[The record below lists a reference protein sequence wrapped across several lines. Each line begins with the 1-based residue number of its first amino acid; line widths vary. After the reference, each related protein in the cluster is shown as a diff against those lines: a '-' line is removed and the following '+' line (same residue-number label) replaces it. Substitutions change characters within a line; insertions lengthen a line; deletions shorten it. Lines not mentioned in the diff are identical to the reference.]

1 MQDLRGR
8 TALVTGASGGLG
20 AHLARRLAREGM
32 HVALTARREAELSAL
47 AVELGALG
55 VRSAALPA
63 DLSDLSQIDPLLERA
78 QDALGPLDLLLNN
91 AGLELAGAFTT
102 LTREELTGMVDLNL
116 TAPLLLSHRVLPG
129 MLARGRGHVVFISSV
144 AGKLGPAYDEPYA
157 ATKAGL
163 IGLTQSLRAEYRHEP
178 VGFSVVCPGFIAGD
192 GMYQRMVEAGLRSN
206 RLMGETTLDRV
217 ADAVVRAIRRDLP
230 EVIESGAPVRP
241 ALALAQLAPGLA
253 ERVAPLF
260 GVHELVSADRR
271 LAGAGGLKQ
280 TLFGGLYMCPAS
292 CPTARGCAGEGR
304 PAGGLAVGSH
314 ARPPRHCERR
324 RRPRRG
330 PLIPL

>member
-1 MQDLRGR
+1 MEELRGR

-20 AHLARRLAREGM
+20 AHLARRLAHEGM
-32 HVALTARREAELSAL
+32 HVALTARREAELAAL
-47 AVELGALG
+47 AEELGALG

-91 AGLELAGAFTT
+91 AGVEAVGAFTAV
-102 LTREELTGMVDLNL
+102 TREELTATVDLNL
-116 TAPLLLSHRVLPG
+116 TAPLLLTHGVLPG
-129 MLARGRGHVVFISSV
+129 MLARRCGHVVFISSL
-144 AGKLGPAYDEPYA
+144 GGRSGPAYDEPYA

-178 VGFSVVCPGFIAGD
+178 VGFSVVCPGFIRGD

-206 RLMGETTLDRV
+206 RLVGETTLERV

-260 GVHELVSADRR
+260 GVDELFRRTAVSRGR
-271 LAGAGGLKQ
+271 GG
-280 TLFGGLYMCPAS
+280 
-292 CPTARGCAGEGR
+292 
-304 PAGGLAVGSH
+304 
-314 ARPPRHCERR
+314 
-324 RRPRRG
+324 
-330 PLIPL
+330 